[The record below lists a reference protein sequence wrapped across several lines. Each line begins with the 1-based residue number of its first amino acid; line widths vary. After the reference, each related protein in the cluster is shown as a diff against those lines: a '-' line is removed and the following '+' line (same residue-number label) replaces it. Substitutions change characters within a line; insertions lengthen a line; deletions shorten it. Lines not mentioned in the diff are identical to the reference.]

1 MNTAQSGR
9 KPTDSNDETSI
20 CLVATSRMISEAIQH
35 FLKNEYGFNVFV
47 AGSINEVRSLVADGN
62 IPDVILL
69 DPVNTGIKGLDALS
83 HAAHASS
90 DSKIVLFTHKV
101 DTALAK
107 NALNKG
113 VDGIISHG
121 QSLRSLVNAIGLIQS
136 GEVFIP
142 SNINSDLHHN
152 WVEPARPR
160 NEALTHREKR
170 ILQLASDGGT
180 NKEIAQELGITESQ
194 VKMIMRTLCAKLQ
207 AKNRTHAVVRAN
219 RLDLI

>member
-1 MNTAQSGR
+1 MSTAQHGR
-9 KPTDSNDETSI
+9 STTDSGDETSI

-35 FLKNEYGFNVFV
+35 FLKKEYGFDVFV
-47 AGSINEVRSLVADGN
+47 AGSIDEVRSLVADGN
-62 IPDVILL
+62 ALDVILL
-69 DPVNTGIKGLDALS
+69 DPVNTGIRGLDALS
-83 HAAHASS
+83 HAARASNG
-90 DSKIVLFTHKV
+90 SKIVLFTHKL
-101 DTALAK
+101 DTALAR

-113 VDGIISHG
+113 VDGIISHT
-121 QSLRSLVNAIGLIQS
+121 QSLKSLVNAIGLIQS

-142 SNINSDLHHN
+142 ANINSQLHHD
-152 WVEPARPR
+152 WVEPTRPR

-180 NKEIAQELGITESQ
+180 NKEIAQELGITESR
-194 VKMIMRTLCAKLQ
+194 VKMIMRTLCAKLE

>member
-9 KPTDSNDETSI
+9 KPTDPSDETSI

-35 FLKNEYGFNVFV
+35 FLKTEYGFDVTV
-47 AGSINEVRSLVADGN
+47 AGSIDEVRSLVADGN

-69 DPVNTGIKGLDALS
+69 DPSNTGIKGLDALS
-83 HAAHASS
+83 QAARASS

-101 DTALAK
+101 DTTLAK
-107 NALNKG
+107 NALSKG
-113 VDGIISHG
+113 ADGIISHG

-142 SNINSDLHHN
+142 ANINSELHHN